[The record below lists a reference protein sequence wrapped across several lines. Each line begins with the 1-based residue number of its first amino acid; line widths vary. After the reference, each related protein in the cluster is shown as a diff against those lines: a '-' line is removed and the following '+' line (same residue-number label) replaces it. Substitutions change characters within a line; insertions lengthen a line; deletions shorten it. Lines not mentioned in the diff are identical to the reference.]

1 MDKSLNFILF
11 SLYYH
16 PHSIAIFC
24 HFVAVKAFF
33 VLLSD
38 CAVPHWVYSAVLSQS
53 LAGIKEC
60 CHWKESRVCCV
71 DHLLCPFLSK
81 LFFKRQVAI
90 CPQTKGDQALSPSPH
105 PSFKAEISQSCL
117 FLICLHRHNFG
128 EELPGVAC
136 LRMSTTETNFFTC
149 PVILAAMGQFVC
161 ARQTK
166 GTNWCMKVFHSFTF
180 V

>member
-1 MDKSLNFILF
+1 MVIYFSLRHQKNRSVCNVPNMDKSLNFILF

-105 PSFKAEISQSCL
+105 PSSLFSRLKYLGAAYSSSVSTDITLERNCL
-117 FLICLHRHNFG
+117 VWH
-128 EELPGVAC
+128 V
-136 LRMSTTETNFFTC
+136 
-149 PVILAAMGQFVC
+149 
-161 ARQTK
+161 
-166 GTNWCMKVFHSFTF
+166 
-180 V
+180 